1 MLGRIGRA
9 AWIATKGG
17 ASLLGGIAYV
27 GVTSTISATLHAA
40 MRQQY
45 IAAHHFNQFPR
56 VTRSTY
62 MAMSAL
68 PGQIR
73 KARAMLQNKIP

>member
-9 AWIATKGG
+9 AWIATKGS

-45 IAAHHFNQFPR
+45 IALHHYSQFPR

-62 MAMSAL
+62 QAMSAL

-73 KARAMLQNKIP
+73 KARAMLQNKMP